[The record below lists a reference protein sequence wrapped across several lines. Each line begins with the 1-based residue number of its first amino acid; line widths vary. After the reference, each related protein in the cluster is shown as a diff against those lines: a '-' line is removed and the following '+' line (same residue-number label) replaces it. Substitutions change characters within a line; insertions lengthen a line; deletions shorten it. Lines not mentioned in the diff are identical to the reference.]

1 MTSRVDDTTLAAF
14 VDGELKPAAMAR
26 VQAELAAGPELQA
39 RLDRLRAVDAALDAA
54 FDPILTAPMPAL
66 ALMERPLP
74 VVAPRPSSPRR
85 LGWAVA
91 AGVGGLVVGF
101 AAGQLGPVLVPT
113 DAPVA
118 MAAIQ
123 AQLPDVLESEVSG
136 TVVAFNDPIQGVAG
150 TVKPINTFL
159 NADGRYCRTFEAHAS
174 NEDGSLTSRGVAC
187 RDDEGKW
194 LTRVQVNAV

>member
-1 MTSRVDDTTLAAF
+1 MSFHFSRVTTRALTIVSTLGLAAAGIAIYGGATAQQPL
-14 VDGELKPAAMAR
+14 VNPPGVSIATEPLDLNPANWR
-26 VQAELAAGPELQA
+26 PCQRTTTP
-39 RLDRLRAVDAALDAA
+39 
-54 FDPILTAPMPAL
+54 APG
-66 ALMERPLP
+66 
-74 VVAPRPSSPRR
+74 VVCEPSIQTGTP
-85 LGWAVA
+85 
-91 AGVGGLVVGF
+91 
-101 AAGQLGPVLVPT
+101 
-113 DAPVA
+113 
-118 MAAIQ
+118 AIQ